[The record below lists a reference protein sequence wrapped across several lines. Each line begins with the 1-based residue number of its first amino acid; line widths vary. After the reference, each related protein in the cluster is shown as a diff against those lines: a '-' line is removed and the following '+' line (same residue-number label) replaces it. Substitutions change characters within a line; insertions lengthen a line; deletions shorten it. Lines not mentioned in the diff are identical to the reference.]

1 MIFTEHV
8 TEADRKLFA
17 QGILPAG
24 EMLLIAGHLENCS
37 DCSLSHGLES
47 RSIPRTLSNARGS
60 LTGFVTGR
68 HLDYQEFSGYL
79 DNYLEDHETREIEL
93 HLSLCRDCLEELESL
108 KNQRL
113 EDVWDSPPAGLRARS
128 YKFPEFRLPPLY
140 LAAIA
145 AVTAAIL
152 GAGAYYLFSIRAA
165 RNASDLI
172 VNKPVPAAVEKSIS
186 PRREQNSA
194 EAAGLRSA
202 SSGRSGRSARSASG
216 SSDSP
221 ILNLNQLK
229 LDITRIQNGGELA
242 EPQPLTELD
251 IGDVSERGE
260 PDNSINL
267 RLGSPRRTRVRDQ
280 RPVFRWT
287 SDKTEASFVV
297 TVVDEMFNPVAESP
311 QLPLAEWRID
321 KQLKRGSV
329 YIWQV
334 TAFLPHQKSPISQSS
349 MVKFKIISNHQ
360 LNDLKV
366 AEGRLMSPIERGIF
380 YYKSGMLEEARSEI
394 GRYISENPEQSGIEN
409 WFSRVFAHGVPW
421 AVLPG
426 NKDNRLKE

>member
-1 MIFTEHV
+1 MIFTEHA
-8 TEADRKLFA
+8 TQADLKLFA

-47 RSIPRTLSNARGS
+47 RSIPRTLSNARDS

-93 HLSLCRDCLEELESL
+93 HLSLCRDCLQELESL
-108 KNQRL
+108 KNQRM

-128 YKFPEFRLPPLY
+128 FKFPEFRLPPLY
-140 LAAIA
+140 LTAIA

-152 GAGAYYLFSIRAA
+152 GAGAYYLFSIRTA

-172 VNKPVPAAVEKSIS
+172 VNKPVPAAVEKSIA
-186 PRREQNSA
+186 PRPEQQST
-194 EAAGLRSA
+194 EAAGLIP
-202 SSGRSGRSARSASG
+202 GRPGRPARG

-221 ILNLNQLK
+221 ILDLNQLK
-229 LDITRIQNGGELA
+229 LDITRIKNGGELA

-251 IGDVSERGE
+251 TGDVSERGE

-334 TAFLPHQKSPISQSS
+334 TAFLPHQKSPISQSR
-349 MVKFKIISNHQ
+349 MVKFKVISNHQ
-360 LNDLKV
+360 LNDLKT
-366 AEGRLMSPIERGIF
+366 AEGRLMSPLERGIF
-380 YYKSGMLEEARSEI
+380 YYKSGMLEEARGEI
-394 GRYISENPEQSGIEN
+394 GRYLSENPEQSGIEN
-409 WFSRVFAHGVPW
+409 WFSRVFIHGVPSSGGI
-421 AVLPG
+421 A
-426 NKDNRLKE
+426 R

>member
-1 MIFTEHV
+1 MIFTEHI
-8 TEADRKLFA
+8 TQSDLKLFG

-37 DCSLSHGLES
+37 DCSLSQGLES
-47 RSIPRTLSNARGS
+47 RSIPRTLSNASDS

-108 KNQRL
+108 KNQRM

-128 YKFPEFRLPPLY
+128 FKFPEFRLPPLY

-165 RNASDLI
+165 RKASDLI

-186 PRREQNSA
+186 PRPEQKSA
-194 EAAGLRSA
+194 EVAGLK
-202 SSGRSGRSARSASG
+202 SGRSGRSGRG

-221 ILNLNQLK
+221 ILDLNQLK
-229 LDITRIQNGGELA
+229 LDIARIQNGGGLA

-260 PDNSINL
+260 PDNLINL
-267 RLGSPRRTRVRDQ
+267 RLSSPRRTRIRDQ

-297 TVVDEMFNPVAESP
+297 TVVDEMFIPVAESP

-349 MVKFKIISNHQ
+349 MVKFKVISNHQ

-366 AEGRLMSPIERGIF
+366 AEGSLMSPLERGIF

-409 WFSRVFAHGVPW
+409 WFSRVLMHGV
-421 AVLPG
+421 ASSG
-426 NKDNRLKE
+426 GFAR

>member
-79 DNYLEDHETREIEL
+79 DNYLVEHEIREIEL

-108 KNQRL
+108 KNQRM
-113 EDVWDSPPAGLRARS
+113 EDVRYSPPAGLRARS
-128 YKFPEFRLPPLY
+128 FKFPEFRLPPLY

-186 PRREQNSA
+186 PRSEQQSA
-194 EAAGLRSA
+194 EAAGLKSA
-202 SSGRSGRSARSASG
+202 RSARSGSG

-251 IGDVSERGE
+251 IGDLSERGE

-280 RPVFRWT
+280 SPVFRWT
-287 SDKTEASFVV
+287 SDKTQASFVV

-311 QLPLAEWRID
+311 QLPVAEWRID

-349 MVKFKIISNHQ
+349 MVKFKVISNHQ

-380 YYKSGMLEEARSEI
+380 YYKSGMLDEARSEI